1 MKTKLVYSNSFDPW
15 YNLAL
20 EEYLLNHVAA
30 EEMILYL
37 WQNDHTVVIGKYQNA
52 WKECRCELLE
62 QEGGKL
68 ARRLSGGGAVY
79 HDLGNLNF
87 TFIMD
92 KKLYDLEKQLL
103 VILQAVNNLG
113 IQAQFT
119 GRNDIT
125 VDGKKFSGNAF
136 CFLERAVYHHG
147 TLLVDTDMSK
157 LARYLQVSKEK
168 MKAKAI
174 EANSVQS
181 RVVNLASLQSNITI
195 KSMMNSMRD
204 SFASLYEGDLK
215 EMQIDNH
222 GEIDKLYNQYSS
234 WEWRYG
240 ETPEFDISMQKRFT
254 WGEID
259 MGLSVEEGKITEAA
273 IYSDAMDCSIIESF
287 KDLLHGL
294 PFKYDAIKQRI
305 STEITPKSPEIAAD
319 INGWLELTLN
329 K

>member
-1 MKTKLVYSNSFDPW
+1 MKTKIIYSNSFDPW
-15 YNLAL
+15 YNLSL
-20 EEYLLNHVAA
+20 EEYLLNNVSAD
-30 EEMILYL
+30 EVILYL

-92 KKLYDLEKQLL
+92 KKLYDLQKQLQ
-103 VILQAVNNLG
+103 VILEAVKNLG
-113 IQAQFT
+113 IRAQFT

-125 VDGKKFSGNAF
+125 VEDKKFSGNAF
-136 CFLERAVYHHG
+136 CFLERAIYHHG
-147 TLLVDTDMSK
+147 TLLVNTDMSK
-157 LARYLQVSKEK
+157 LSRYLQVSKEK

-174 EANSVQS
+174 EADSVQS
-181 RVVNLASLQSNITI
+181 RVVNLASLQNNITI
-195 KSMMNSMRD
+195 DSMKESMKD
-204 SFASLYEGDLK
+204 SFASLYKGDLK
-215 EMQIDNH
+215 ELQIENPD
-222 GEIDKLYNQYSS
+222 EINKLYNQYSS

-240 ETPEFDISMQKRFT
+240 ETPEFDISMQKRFV

-273 IYSDAMDCSIIESF
+273 IYSDAMDCSVIESL
-287 KDLLHGL
+287 KGLLQGL
-294 PFKYDAIKQRI
+294 PFKYDAIKEKI
-305 STEITPKSPEIAAD
+305 DTDIAPKSSEIAGD
-319 INGWLELTLN
+319 INKWLELTLN

>member
-15 YNLAL
+15 YNLSL
-20 EEYLLNHVAA
+20 EEYLLNNVAA
-30 EEMILYL
+30 DEIILYL

-92 KKLYDLEKQLL
+92 RKLYDLNKQLQ
-103 VILQAVNNLG
+103 VILQAVKNLG
-113 IQAQFT
+113 INAQFT

-125 VDGKKFSGNAF
+125 IDDKKFSGNAF

-147 TLLVDTDMSK
+147 TLLVNTDMSK
-157 LARYLQVSKEK
+157 LSRYLQVSKEK

-174 EANSVQS
+174 EADSVQS
-181 RVVNLASLQSNITI
+181 RVVNLASLQNNITI
-195 KSMMNSMRD
+195 KSMKDSMRD
-204 SFASLYEGDLK
+204 SFADLYG
-215 EMQIDNH
+215 
-222 GEIDKLYNQYSS
+222 GELTLIQPANNEETEKLYNQYSS
-234 WEWRYG
+234 WDWRYG
-240 ETPEFDISMQKRFT
+240 ETPEFDVSLRKRFT

-259 MGLSVEEGKITEAA
+259 MGLSVEEGKITEAT
-273 IYSDAMDCSIIESF
+273 IYSDAMDCSIIESLQH
-287 KDLLHGL
+287 LLPGI
-294 PFKYDAIKQRI
+294 PFKYDDIKQRI
-305 STEITPKSPEIAAD
+305 NTDIAPKSPEIAGD
-319 INGWLELTLN
+319 INDWLELTLN